1 MSERWVQTVITGWG
15 TALAGEGGCSL
26 QGLMTSPGAAAVE
39 AAGET
44 AKQTEQ
50 NWIYAIWKKKSTSTS
65 SKSQHP
71 MTKYKRNTVGAFQ
84 SDEIIQTGGSWKNCS
99 WGVACG
105 MSIYKIN
112 KLAKIFQEIRQVFL
126 ENNPPKFGTWSHDR
140 IKSLTVPKADDNASM
155 LATYYLC

>member
-50 NWIYAIWKKKSTSTS
+50 NWIYAIWKKN
-65 SKSQHP
+65 QHQHHQS
-71 MTKYKRNTVGAFQ
+71 RNIQ
-84 SDEIIQTGGSWKNCS
+84 WQNIKEIQ
-99 WGVACG
+99 
-105 MSIYKIN
+105 
-112 KLAKIFQEIRQVFL
+112 LAPF
-126 ENNPPKFGTWSHDR
+126 
-140 IKSLTVPKADDNASM
+140 KAM
-155 LATYYLC
+155 R